1 MNMLMSN
8 DKMMSLEK
16 RKGEGSMG
24 RRGRSVFSSPLKNV
38 IRVLPA
44 LASLLSS
51 SLAVT
56 LVSVW
61 FYLIVRSTSDYIP

>member
-1 MNMLMSN
+1 MSN

-16 RKGEGSMG
+16 RKGEDSMG
-24 RRGRSVFSSPLKNV
+24 RRGRSVFSSPSKNV

-44 LASLLSS
+44 SVSLLFS
-51 SLAVT
+51 SLAIT

-61 FYLIVRSTSDYIP
+61 FYLIVRFISDYIP